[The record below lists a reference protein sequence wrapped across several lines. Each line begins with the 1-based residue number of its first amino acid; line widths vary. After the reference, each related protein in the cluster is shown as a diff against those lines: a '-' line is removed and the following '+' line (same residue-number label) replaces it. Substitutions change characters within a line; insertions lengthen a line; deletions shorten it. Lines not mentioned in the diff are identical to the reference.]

1 MTARTNTIG
10 AIPVASFRSRA
21 SMTALGAANFPGGRR
36 RQTPDRAAGDFS
48 ERWAA
53 APPAYGSSD
62 RGAQMARKAW
72 PPLLPAARSSPPPF
86 LRAASECTI

>member
-53 APPAYGSSD
+53 ATSANGSPY
-62 RGAQMARKAW
+62 RGAVEARKAW

-86 LRAASECTI
+86 LRAAPIPA